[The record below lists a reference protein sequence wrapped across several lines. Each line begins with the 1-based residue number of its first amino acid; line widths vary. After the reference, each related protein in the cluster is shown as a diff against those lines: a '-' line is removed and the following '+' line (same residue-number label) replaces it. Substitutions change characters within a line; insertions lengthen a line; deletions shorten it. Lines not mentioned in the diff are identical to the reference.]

1 MGTETP
7 PAQLTGPTLAIVG
20 SCGGC
25 PHLRPSTVGGHRLGF
40 VDCAHPLKPVPF
52 IGNVNTSIT
61 TPADC
66 PEQGPARIALGRAL
80 VGEAEP
86 EADRHLA
93 ILSGHPGIGQ
103 IGCMS
108 NPTAEAVEHE
118 KRCNPGCIIEASD
131 RATCPVCQEPNR

>member
-1 MGTETP
+1 MVER
-7 PAQLTGPTLAIVG
+7 TGPTLAIVG

-66 PEQGPARIALGRAL
+66 PELAPARLALGRAL
-80 VGEAEP
+80 VAADIAGPARGVEGLMCCPDVSTFEAT
-86 EADRHLA
+86 EARFACKVAMGLVKWTSSAPH
-93 ILSGHPGIGQ
+93 
-103 IGCMS
+103 
-108 NPTAEAVEHE
+108 EAQEE
-118 KRCNPGCIIEASD
+118 SD
-131 RATCPVCQEPNR
+131 Q